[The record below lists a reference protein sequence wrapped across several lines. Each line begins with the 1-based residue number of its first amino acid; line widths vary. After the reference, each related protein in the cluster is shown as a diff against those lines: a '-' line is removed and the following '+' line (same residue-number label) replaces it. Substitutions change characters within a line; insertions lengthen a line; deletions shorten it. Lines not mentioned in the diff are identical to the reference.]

1 MDTALFWLSC
11 GILQNG
17 YNVQLDLQG
26 IIRMQLMTW
35 TFWWCLFWTQVSQEL
50 VECREHWPLIQ
61 KHWAKKEVK

>member
-1 MDTALFWLSC
+1 MSSMEK
-11 GILQNG
+11 GK
-17 YNVQLDLQG
+17 
-26 IIRMQLMTW
+26 MQLMTW